1 MNITIRKRKRANGRQ
16 SLFVQVYFTKGKVK
30 TFTVGRIYEKPS
42 NQYQRLFNKELEKK
56 AEEMRIKLLT
66 ENSTVNLLGNDTG
79 YSMTSDFLP
88 FFEQRADKLKLEKK
102 PQTYG
107 SFLQFKKF
115 IGDKVISFAD
125 LKATFIEDFRS
136 YLINEAI
143 KKDGN
148 RLSKTSAIS
157 YFQKYCGVIRHAH
170 KERIIPYTDLDKIS
184 PTKEY
189 QPKREYLTEFE
200 IKRLYQ
206 VNTQHELLKKAFVF
220 ACYTGLRFGD
230 VKSICKKDFTEVG
243 EDRFELNLIM
253 QKTEEVISIPM
264 HKQAMEIINSIPT
277 NSIES
282 TVFEEL
288 KYSNQMNIEL
298 RNMAFQAN
306 IHKHIFFYTSRHS
319 FASNLLNK
327 GIDLLTIKELLGH
340 QNLKT
345 TSIYAKM
352 SSGKKFADVMKLDS
366 LT

>member
-1 MNITIRKRKRANGRQ
+1 
-16 SLFVQVYFTKGKVK
+16 
-30 TFTVGRIYEKPS
+30 
-42 NQYQRLFNKELEKK
+42 
-56 AEEMRIKLLT
+56 MRIKLLT
-66 ENSTVNLLGNDTG
+66 ENSTINLLGNDTG
-79 YSMTSDFLP
+79 YSMTSDFSP
-88 FFEQRADKLKLEKK
+88 FFEQRANKLNIEKK
-102 PQTYG
+102 PQSYG

-115 IGDKVISFAD
+115 IGNKVIRFTD
-125 LKATFIEDFRS
+125 LKATFIEDFRD

-157 YFQKYCGVIRHAH
+157 YFQKFCGVIRHAH
-170 KERIIPYTDLDKIS
+170 KERIIPFTDLDKIS

-200 IKRLYQ
+200 IKRFYQ
-206 VNTQHELLKKAFVF
+206 VKTQHELLKKAFVF

-230 VKSICKKDFTEVG
+230 VKSVCKKDFTEVG
-243 EDRFELNLIM
+243 EGRFELNLIM
-253 QKTEEVISIPM
+253 KKTEEIISIPI
-264 HKQAMEIINSIPT
+264 HKEAMNIVNATATESITTP
-277 NSIES
+277 
-282 TVFEEL
+282 VFDEV

-352 SSGKKFADVMKLDS
+352 SSGKKFHDVMKLDS
-366 LT
+366 LTL